1 MFLAEPYNPLLF
13 LSGKRNVACVL
24 SAIKSAVIVSVYICS
39 ETDISSTVQPIGAN
53 FCTFVELQ
61 TGHVFFP
68 FGGDIF
74 RGLQMRGSK
83 VFSDHFLASQI
94 PNFPI

>member
-39 ETDISSTVQPIGAN
+39 ETDISSIGAN

-74 RGLQMRGSK
+74 RGLQTRGSK

-94 PNFPI
+94 PNLPI